1 MKFGVL
7 VFPGSNCDA
16 DCFNTIEQIGQP
28 VRYVWHKETSLR
40 GLDCVVVPGGFSFG
54 DYLRC
59 GAIAKQS
66 PIMEEV
72 RRFAAAGRPVIGIC
86 NGFQILTEA
95 GLLPGALI
103 SNQSLQFVCKN
114 QYLRVSNTR
123 SPFTHLFR
131 NGEVVEMPVAHHD
144 GNYVADPGTLK
155 ELEDEGQIVFQYC
168 DAEGRL
174 TPESN
179 PNGSVNNIAGIIN
192 RSRNV
197 LGMMPHPDR
206 CADALLGNTVGR
218 KVFEGVLS
226 KVGI

>member
-1 MKFGVL
+1 MRFGVL

-16 DCFNTIEQIGQP
+16 DCYHTVEGLGQP
-28 VRYVWHKETSLR
+28 VRYVWHKETDLR
-40 GLDCVVVPGGFSFG
+40 GVDAVIVPGGFSFG

-66 PIMEEV
+66 PIMNEV

-103 SNQSLQFVCKN
+103 SNASLQFVCKDVH
-114 QYLRVSNTR
+114 LRVANTR
-123 SPFTHLFR
+123 TPFTSAFR
-131 NGEVVEMPVAHHD
+131 NGEVVSMPVAHHD
-144 GNYVADPGTLK
+144 GNYTADEATLK

-168 DAEGRL
+168 DADG
-174 TPESN
+174 SVSDAAN
-179 PNGSVNNIAGIIN
+179 PNGSQRNIAGIVN
-192 RSRNV
+192 RGRNV

-206 CADALLGNTVGR
+206 CADPLLGNTVGR
-218 KVFEGVLS
+218 KVFEGLLEQV
-226 KVGI
+226 VV